1 MKTRIEWRR
10 LVVDDLK
17 PTVEACIRMGEMA
30 VDHEGNVLRT
40 LLGSCVGVS
49 LYDRRLRVGGLAHI
63 VLPHARSKDDRAG
76 KFVDTA
82 IPEMMRKMELLVN
95 EPVKLTAKFAGGAS
109 MFSQAVSANIGQKNI
124 ESCEQLLRKLRIPIL
139 ARDCG
144 GEKGRRMTFDTSSG
158 RVWIEIL
165 GQERFEL

>member
-1 MKTRIEWRR
+1 M
-10 LVVDDLK
+10 DDLK
-17 PTVEACIRMGEMA
+17 PTAEACIRMGEMA
-30 VDHEGNVLRT
+30 VARDGNVLRT

-63 VLPHARSKDDRAG
+63 VLPHSRSKKDRAG

-82 IPEMMRKMELLVN
+82 IPELVRKIEHIAD
-95 EPVKLTAKFAGGAS
+95 EPVRLAARFAGGAS
-109 MFSQAVSANIGQKNI
+109 MFSQAVSANIGQKNV
-124 ESCEQLLRKLRIPIL
+124 EACEQLLRDLRIPIL

-158 RVWIEIL
+158 RVRIEIL
-165 GQERFEL
+165 GQEPFEL